1 MNKNTEFPFAN
12 ARRITPEEISQ
23 AKTAIK
29 EQFGEEY
36 TIRNSNPDY
45 ELVSLKL
52 DAKIVSWAKQEAE
65 KRGVNYQVIINNELL
80 KLCS

>member
-12 ARRITPEEISQ
+12 ARRITKEEVEQ
-23 AKTAIK
+23 ATVAIK

-36 TIRNSNPDY
+36 TVRSSQDDY
-45 ELVSLKL
+45 ELISLKINQ
-52 DAKIVSWAKQEAE
+52 KIIDWAKKEAE
-65 KRGVNYQVIINNELL
+65 KQGIDYQVFINNELL

>member
-36 TIRNSNPDY
+36 TIRKSNSDY

-52 DAKIVSWAKQEAE
+52 DAKIVNWAKQEA
-65 KRGVNYQVIINNELL
+65 KKQGVNYQIIINNELL

>member
-23 AKTAIK
+23 AKIAIK
-29 EQFGEEY
+29 EQFGEKY
-36 TIRNSNPDY
+36 AIRKSHPDY
-45 ELVSLKL
+45 EIVSLKL
-52 DAKIVSWAKQEAE
+52 DAKIINWAKQEAE
-65 KRGVNYQVIINNELL
+65 KQGINYESIINNELL

>member
-1 MNKNTEFPFAN
+1 MNKNPEFPFAN

-29 EQFGEEY
+29 KQFGEEY